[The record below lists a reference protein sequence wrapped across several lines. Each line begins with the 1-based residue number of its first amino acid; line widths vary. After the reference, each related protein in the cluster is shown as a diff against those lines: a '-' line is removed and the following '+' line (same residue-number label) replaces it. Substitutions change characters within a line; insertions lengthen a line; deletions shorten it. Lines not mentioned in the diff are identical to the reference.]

1 MNSSNAT
8 ESHVDDVLQMVGID
22 RRAQEHLPVLAGI
35 AGSTLVLGTAILQ
48 IATWRSFRRTPPE
61 RARLEPDPV
70 GATTTGAGISD
81 GHLTMPST
89 QQSAPSPVPVS
100 SQRRF
105 RQVLAVFSCT
115 VGLCMGVTVAGIA
128 DSTLSKETGLLW
140 ESYVLLL
147 SAACLWM
154 LAQASVAAF
163 VLESGRGYPPTAFAE
178 AMFSG
183 VCPFV
188 SDSFDT
194 LKDVLFGGLCLQS
207 TKVGLHVVGWLSW
220 VYLIIF
226 HLCLMCSDR
235 FVADLAASHLSVF
248 SIATIGTSSPKSKLS
263 WSEKLKVL
271 IAKQL
276 TPTKRWMLL
285 VENVPQAGLAVIYL
299 AVEGGSVLVG
309 LLNLGVP
316 AAQVLVSFFMF
327 PRLQRGLAK
336 SYAQRLD
343 SAITDGDR
351 TLAHKL
357 GCERYFFSVA
367 EAKLFYRLGF
377 ELHFDNEDLDWNI
390 ANESRLL
397 EPLIDARFTQLS
409 DNGHVLVEGDVDPLA
424 LSICRQCLM
433 SAMLVADADGIHNT
447 NVLRWY
453 SEDLRGQ
460 GGLLAAGLNFASQV
474 LWIDQLDIID
484 CELEAE
490 DAAALFRNLASA
502 KLRHLSLRGPDPE
515 NRGSARLG
523 QAGAKALAHALPDT
537 SHSLEAL
544 VLNFLHI
551 GDAEAVILAGAL
563 PSSHITYLNLSFN
576 DIEDAGA
583 LALAGGLQQN
593 ETLQRLFIGRNK
605 LEHRGEGL
613 SALRDA
619 CEKRQPPVRL
629 DC

>member
-1 MNSSNAT
+1 MNTSNAT
-8 ESHVDDVLQMVGID
+8 ESHVEDVLQMAGID

-48 IATWRSFRRTPPE
+48 IATWRSFRKTPPE

-70 GATTTGAGISD
+70 GATATGAGISD
-81 GHLTMPST
+81 VHLTMPST
-89 QQSAPSPVPVS
+89 QQSTPSPVPVS

-115 VGLCMGVTVAGIA
+115 VGLCLGVTVAGIV
-128 DSTLSKETGLLW
+128 DSSLSKETGLLW
-140 ESYVLLL
+140 ESYVILL

-163 VLESGRGYPPTAFAE
+163 VLEPGRGYPPTAFAE

-226 HLCLMCSDR
+226 HLRLMWLDR
-235 FVADLAASHLSVF
+235 FLADLAASHLSVF
-248 SIATIGTSSPKSKLS
+248 SIATIGASSPKSKLS

-271 IAKQL
+271 LAKQL
-276 TPTKRWMLL
+276 TPTKRSMLL
-285 VENVPQAGLAVIYL
+285 VENVPQAGLAIIYL

-316 AAQVLVSFFMF
+316 AGQVLTSFFIF

-336 SYAQRLD
+336 FYGQRLD
-343 SAITDGDR
+343 AAIQDGDP
-351 TLAHKL
+351 TLARKL
-357 GCERYFFSVA
+357 G
-367 EAKLFYRLGF
+367 K
-377 ELHFDNEDLDWNI
+377 ELDFGNKELLWKI
-390 ANESRLL
+390 ARESRLL
-397 EPLIDARFTQLS
+397 EPLISARFTQLS
-409 DNGHVLVEGDVDPLA
+409 DNGHVLLEGSVDDLA

-433 SAMLVADADGIHNT
+433 SAMMGDLLPDSDA
-447 NVLRWY
+447 LRWED
-453 SEDLRGQ
+453 EDLRGQ
-460 GGLLAAGLNFASQV
+460 GGLLAAGLKFAFQV
-474 LWIDQLDIID
+474 PWIDRLEILD

-502 KLRHLSLRGPDPE
+502 KLRFLYLRGPDGE
-515 NRGSARLG
+515 GRGSARLG
-523 QAGAKALAHALPDT
+523 QAGAEALARALPDC
-537 SHSLEAL
+537 SRGLE
-544 VLNFLHI
+544 VLKLIRLHI
-551 GDAEAVILAGAL
+551 GDSEAAILAGAL
-563 PSSHITYLNLSFN
+563 PGSHLQVLDLDYN
-576 DIEDAGA
+576 DIGDAGA
-583 LALAGGLQQN
+583 LALAKGVQQN
-593 ETLQRLFIGRNK
+593 ETLERLVISGIKVENG
-605 LEHRGEGL
+605 GEGL
-613 SALRDA
+613 LALQDT
-619 CEKRQPPVRL
+619 CEKRQPPVSL
-629 DC
+629 C